1 MQSPL
6 RLLELWL
13 PLVAWQALASQAL
26 PVWAVPGLLGL
37 LPLPIW
43 LLLMARL
50 VLELALELL
59 AALAV
64 LALLEPVWLALLVAL
79 LGVPPVAC

>member
-13 PLVAWQALASQAL
+13 PLVDWLELAFQALL
-26 PVWAVPGLLGL
+26 VWVVLVLGL

-59 AALAV
+59 EALVV
-64 LALLEPVWLALLVAL
+64 LALLAPVWLALLVAP

>member
-1 MQSPL
+1 MPSPL
-6 RLLELWL
+6 LLLELWL

-43 LLLMARL
+43 LLLMVRL
-50 VLELALELL
+50 VLELVQEPLPGL
-59 AALAV
+59 A
-64 LALLEPVWLALLVAL
+64 LALLVLAVCLEAL
-79 LGVPPVAC
+79 QVALVAC